1 MKFVLYTTSIS
12 AHQLPL
18 AREIVKRVC
27 AENFRYI
34 YTGVLQGG
42 GQEVA
47 CEEPWVVRKSW
58 SEKLENGEGRSID
71 EWLEDADVLL
81 SGIRDFA
88 LFKRR
93 SARGL
98 KTYYMSERWFKP
110 FRILGV
116 YFFGWFKL
124 VHPRFLNL
132 VVNFRKML
140 RSDLNFAYLPISI
153 NAARDAC
160 AIVGSRIRMHD
171 ADAKA
176 LCVGAHIGAQMNLWG
191 YFVQPSAWAKEDLE
205 ILRGRQK
212 TEVCSGVRPL
222 RILWAGRMIALKNV
236 DIIIRA
242 LKKVSRFQ
250 VKLTLIGD
258 GPERIRLERLAD
270 KLELNDKVEFRPF
283 VSIEK
288 MREVMREYDLYV
300 FASNGFDGWGA
311 VVSEALEERMPTL
324 ASCECGAGATILPRN
339 CTFSCRDANELA
351 QRIDAF
357 DDLPQLGANGW
368 TAKEAAN
375 FLLMEV
381 VK

>member
-1 MKFVLYTTSIS
+1 MRFALYTTSVS

-18 AREIVKRVC
+18 AREIVQRVG

-42 GQEVA
+42 WQEVE
-47 CEEPWVVRKSW
+47 CKEPWIEKS
-58 SEKLENGEGRSID
+58 GGAFAAD
-71 EWLEDADVLL
+71 WLEGADVLL

-110 FRILGV
+110 FRIFGV

-132 VVNFRKML
+132 VMNFRKAL
-140 RSDLNFAYLPISI
+140 KSDLNFAYLPISI

-191 YFVQPSAWAKEDLE
+191 YFVQPSDWTVEDLKD
-205 ILRGRQK
+205 LRARQK
-212 TEVCSGVRPL
+212 VAVCSGASPL
-222 RILWAGRMIALKNV
+222 QILWAGRMLALKNI
-236 DIIIRA
+236 DTIIRA
-242 LKKVSRFQ
+242 LKRVSRFQ

-258 GPERIRLERLAD
+258 GPERTQLGLLVN
-270 KLELNDKVEFRPF
+270 KLGLSDRVEFQPF

-288 MREVMREYDLYV
+288 MREVMREHDLYV

-311 VVSEALEERMPTL
+311 VVSEALEERMPIL
-324 ASCECGAGATILPRN
+324 ASRECGAGETILPRD
-339 CTFSCRDANELA
+339 CTFPCRDAKELA
-351 QRIDAF
+351 RRIDAF
-357 DDLPQLGANGW
+357 ADLPQFGAKGW
-368 TAKEAAN
+368 TAKEAAD
-375 FLLMEV
+375 FLLKEV
-381 VK
+381 AK